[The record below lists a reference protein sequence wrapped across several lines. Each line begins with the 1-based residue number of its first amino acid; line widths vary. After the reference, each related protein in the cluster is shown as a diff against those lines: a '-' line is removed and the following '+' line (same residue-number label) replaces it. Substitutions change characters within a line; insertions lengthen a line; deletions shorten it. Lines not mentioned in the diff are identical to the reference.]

1 MANNIFEVAFSIG
14 AEITSRFTQAFRRAT
29 DALTDMT
36 RHQEALERAT
46 KDLARAQKLQA
57 TSTGLMGD
65 SAGKLARNMAGAAA
79 IIAPTAKAA
88 IDFESAMAD
97 VKKVVNF
104 ESPKEMQEYGEAIKK
119 MSLEIPIAADGL
131 AAIMA
136 AAGQSG
142 IAKKDL
148 LEFTE
153 QAAKMG
159 VAFDITAEEAG
170 TMMAKWKSGM
180 NLPLEATFKLA
191 DATNQ
196 LSNNN
201 AANAAQIGDVLMR
214 YGGLG
219 KLAGLAETEIAA
231 LAATV
236 ISAGAESEVAATG
249 IAALMRG
256 LQKGEFMTAG
266 NQELFKTVGL
276 DPAKLQK
283 DVKEKGAVAIVGALE
298 QIQKVVK
305 PEAMTAT
312 LSQMFGEEAARAV
325 GPMMSNM
332 DLLKQ
337 NLELVGKETNYT
349 GSMLDEFKARNAT
362 TANSLELAKN
372 AAKYAAMAFGE
383 QLLPTIRELSEKFVE
398 VAEKA
403 GKWISENKETVKTGL
418 KVAGVLLGIN
428 TAIHA
433 VTFAVGAVI
442 YPFARL
448 WTAIIRVRQ
457 AFLVLKGA
465 FFAIKTWGPLVAI
478 LGKLKV
484 AFMAVGGA
492 LKAVGLA
499 IAANPIVLVIGAI
512 VAAFVAAVYWSKELS
527 QGWEWLKGKALEL
540 WNTFAEKFPFL
551 SGLVQTAFGP
561 IMVAVRTV
569 IDIFME
575 LINFVRNI
583 FTGEWDAAWQNVVN
597 MFQMYWTG
605 MKDMLRVPLNGII
618 RMINSALSFS
628 VPDWVP
634 GIGGKSFAVD
644 IPMLANGGVVTRATP
659 AIVGEGSE
667 PEAVLPLSKL
677 DSMLGNSGKGGGGAM
692 AVTFS
697 PVINVSGGSDAYS
710 QVKRGL
716 DEGLAN
722 LKRELE
728 RIQRNERRLAY

>member
-1 MANNIFEVAFSIG
+1 MADNTFEVAFSIG
-14 AEITSRFTQAFRRAT
+14 ADITSRFNQAFNRAN
-29 DALTDMT
+29 DAIARLT

-65 SAGKLARNMAGAAA
+65 SAGKLARNMAGVTAV
-79 IIAPTAKAA
+79 IAPTAKAA

-196 LSNNN
+196 LSNSN

-256 LQKGEFMTAG
+256 LQKGEFMTAD

-349 GSMLDEFKARNAT
+349 GSMLDEFKARSAT

-383 QLLPTIRELSEKFVE
+383 QLLPTIRELSEKLVE

-403 GKWISENKETVKTGL
+403 GKWIAENKETVKTGL
-418 KVAGVLLGIN
+418 KVAGVIIGVN
-428 TAIHA
+428 TAFHA
-433 VTFAVGAVI
+433 LAFAVGAVI

-448 WTAIIRVRQ
+448 WTAIIRVKQ
-457 AFLVLKGA
+457 AFLAL
-465 FFAIKTWGPLVAI
+465 
-478 LGKLKV
+478 
-484 AFMAVGGA
+484 GGA
-492 LKAVGLA
+492 LKALGLA
-499 IAANPIVLVIGAI
+499 IVAHPIVLAIGAA
-512 VAAFVAAVYWSKELS
+512 VAALAAAVYWSKELS
-527 QGWEWLKGKALEL
+527 QGWEWLKSKALEL
-540 WNTFAEKFPFL
+540 WSTFAEKFPFI
-551 SGLVQTAFGP
+551 SGYFQAAFGP
-561 IMVAVRTV
+561 VIVWVRTI
-569 IDIFME
+569 IDVFME
-575 LINFVRNI
+575 LINAIRNV
-583 FTGEWDAAWQNVVN
+583 FAGQWEAAWQNVKNIFVSI
-597 MFQMYWTG
+597 WEG
-605 MKDMLRVPLNGII
+605 MKDMLRIPLNGII

-634 GIGGKSFAVD
+634 GIGGKSFSVD

-659 AIVGEGSE
+659 AIVGEGGE

-677 DSMLGNSGKGGGGAM
+677 DSMLSGAGKGGGGAM

-716 DEGLAN
+716 DEGLAS

>member
-1 MANNIFEVAFSIG
+1 MADNTFEVAFSIG
-14 AEITSRFTQAFRRAT
+14 ADITSRFNQAFNRAN
-29 DALTDMT
+29 DAIARLT

-65 SAGKLARNMAGAAA
+65 SAGKLARNLAGVTAV
-79 IIAPTAKAA
+79 IAPTAKAA
-88 IDFESAMAD
+88 MDFESSMAD
-97 VKKVVNF
+97 VKKVVDF
-104 ESPKEMQEYGEAIKK
+104 ESPKELQEYGEAIKK

-131 AAIMA
+131 AQIMA

-148 LEFTE
+148 LEFTS
-153 QAAKMG
+153 QAAKMAT
-159 VAFDITAEEAG
+159 AFDITAEEAG

-180 NLPLEATFKLA
+180 NLSLEDTFKLA
-191 DATNQ
+191 DATNA
-196 LSNNN
+196 LSNSN
-201 AANAAQIGDVLMR
+201 AATAAQIGDVLKR
-214 YGGLG
+214 YGSLG

-231 LAATV
+231 LAATA
-236 ISAGAESEVAATG
+236 IGAGAESEVAATG

-256 LQKGEFMTAG
+256 LKKGEFMTEG
-266 NQELFKTVGL
+266 NLELFKTVGL

-283 DVKEKGAVAIVGALE
+283 DVYEQGAPALVAALE
-298 QIQKVVK
+298 RIQKVVK
-305 PEAMTAT
+305 GEKLDAT

-332 DLLKQ
+332 DLLKK
-337 NLELVGKETNYT
+337 NLKLAGDEAGYS
-349 GSMLDEFKARNAT
+349 GSMLDEFKARSAT

-383 QLLPTIRELSEKFVE
+383 QLLPTIRELSAKFVE

-403 GKWISENKETVKTGL
+403 GKWIAENKETVKTGL
-418 KVAGVLLGIN
+418 KVAGVLLAIN
-428 TAIHA
+428 TAVHA

-465 FFAIKTWGPLVAI
+465 FLAIRSWGPLVFV
-478 LGKLKV
+478 LGKLKI
-484 AFMAVGGA
+484 AFLALGGA
-492 LKAVGLA
+492 LKALGLA
-499 IAANPIVLVIGAI
+499 IVAHPIVLAIGAA
-512 VAAFVAAVYWSKELS
+512 VAALAAAVYWSKELS
-527 QGWEWLKGKALEL
+527 QGWEWLKSKALEL
-540 WNTFAEKFPFL
+540 WSTFAEKFPFI
-551 SGLVQTAFGP
+551 SGYFQAAFGP
-561 IMVAVRTV
+561 VIVWVRTV
-569 IDIFME
+569 IDVFME
-575 LINFVRNI
+575 LINAIRNV
-583 FTGEWDAAWQNVVN
+583 FAGQWEAAWQNVKNIFVSI
-597 MFQMYWTG
+597 WEG
-605 MKDMLRVPLNGII
+605 MKDMLRIPLNGII

-634 GIGGKSFAVD
+634 GIGGKSFSVD

-659 AIVGEGSE
+659 AIVGEGGE

-677 DSMLGNSGKGGGGAM
+677 DSMLSGAGKGGGAM

-716 DEGLAN
+716 DEGLAS

>member
-1 MANNIFEVAFSIG
+1 MADNTFEVAFSIG
-14 AEITSRFTQAFRRAT
+14 AHITSRFNQAFNRAN
-29 DALTDMT
+29 DAIARLT

-349 GSMLDEFKARNAT
+349 GSMLDEFKARSAT

-372 AAKYAAMAFGE
+372 AAKYAAMAFGD
-383 QLLPTIRELSEKFVE
+383 QLLPTIRELSAKFVE

-403 GKWISENKETVKTGL
+403 GKWIAENKETVKTGL

-448 WTAIIRVRQ
+448 WTAIIRVKQ

-465 FFAIKTWGPLVAI
+465 FFAIRTWGPLVAI
-478 LGKLKV
+478 LGKLKI

-492 LKAVGLA
+492 LKALGLA
-499 IAANPIVLVIGAI
+499 IAANPIVLAIGAA
-512 VAAFVAAVYWSKELS
+512 VAALVAAVYWSKELS
-527 QGWEWLKGKALEL
+527 QGWEWLKGKALAL
-540 WNTFAEKFPFL
+540 WSTFAEKFPML
-551 SGLVQTAFGP
+551 SGYLQAFFGP
-561 IMVAVRTV
+561 TIVAVRTI
-569 IDIFME
+569 IDVFME
-575 LINFVRNI
+575 LINFIRNI
-583 FTGEWDAAWQNVVN
+583 FTRQWEAAWQNVKNIGVSI
-597 MFQMYWTG
+597 FEG
-605 MKDMLRVPLNGII
+605 MKDLIRVPLNGII

-634 GIGGKSFAVD
+634 GIGGKSFSVD

-677 DSMLGNSGKGGGGAM
+677 DGMLSGAGKGGGGAM

-716 DEGLAN
+716 DEGLAS